1 MYKLNVRQEPAV
13 RNGDRITGDA
23 RPGEVVTYRLTPE
36 EIAARYGPPV
46 EKEKTKQPFV
56 LPDEAWRQTKKE
68 EASMAVKM
76 TEQEASRMKETADR
90 IAPTTRPAKN
100 RQGEGKA
107 APTKRCSKCG
117 REKPLD
123 AFTPNQSWC
132 RECKR
137 EYERQKRATAKTA
150 PNLQTESPVTAP
162 KPAQGMRIEIA
173 GSGHMVGPSI
183 VAALSLLVE
192 QKRYRV
198 TMIVAEDA

>member
-1 MYKLNVRQEPAV
+1 MTYKLNVKQEPAV
-13 RNGDRITGDA
+13 RNGDRMTGDA

-36 EIAARYGPPV
+36 EIAARYGPPAAV
-46 EKEKTKQPFV
+46 EKRP
-56 LPDEAWRQTKKE
+56 LALARGAWKRQTQKGETK
-68 EASMAVKM
+68 MAVKM
-76 TEQEASRMKETADR
+76 TEQETSRMKETADR
-90 IAPTTRPAKN
+90 IAPITRHAESS
-100 RQGEGKA
+100 QGEGKA
-107 APTKRCSKCG
+107 VPTKRCSKCG
-117 REKPLD
+117 RKKPLD

-137 EYERQKRATAKTA
+137 EYERQKRAAAKAA

-183 VAALSLLVE
+183 VAALSLLEE

-198 TMIVAEDA
+198 TMMVEEDA